1 MQFIDNI
8 PIWGAPDPRA
18 VSQIKTCAL
27 TADKVAL
34 MADHHEGY
42 AVPIGGVVAYK
53 DAISPSGVG
62 YDIAC
67 GNKAVRVDMPA
78 AELRANIQ
86 RIMDDDLD
94 HHQLRRWPEKTTN
107 ASNTPSSKAPA
118 GKAQAASPLKEMA
131 RQQLGTVGSGNHYVD
146 LFTDEQD
153 RVWIGVHFGSRGL
166 GHKPRHPGSSKKL
179 AQRTVWMSNRAS
191 SPRPPISAS
200 NTSSA

>member
-1 MQFIDNI
+1 MQFVDGI
-8 PIWGAPDPRA
+8 PIWGAPDAGA

-34 MADHHEGY
+34 MADHHKGY

-62 YDIAC
+62 FDIAC
-67 GNKAVRVDMPA
+67 GNKAVRLDMA
-78 AELRANIQ
+78 GAELRANIA
-86 RIMDDDLD
+86 RVMDEVWSTISFGVGRKNNERVD
-94 HHQLRRWPEKTTN
+94 HALFD
-107 ASNTPSSKAPA
+107 SA
-118 GKAQAASPLKEMA
+118 GWKAQAASPLKEMA

-166 GHKPRHPGSSKKL
+166 GHKL
-179 AQRTVWMSNRAS
+179 ATWFLEKAARRTAWTSNPAS
-191 SPRPPISAS
+191 LAHPPISAS